1 MGSRAE
7 IVNAGDRSRART
19 CTPQLRRLVLYPVE
33 RCGPWSGGRAGVLGR
48 DPKALGRGR
57 ELALAHHA
65 IAHARSDAHHAQRL
79 RNALSRNALL
89 DELLDHALKE
99 LDELLGGDVGPH
111 GAPPFGPPLWPDSP
125 KDALTASP
133 KPRLS
138 AVLFAERRFG
148 TSAKHGR

>member
-1 MGSRAE
+1 MLDPGE
-7 IVNAGDRSRART
+7 
-19 CTPQLRRLVLYPVE
+19 RR
-33 RCGPWSGGRAGVLGR
+33 GPWSGGRAGVLGR

-57 ELALAHHA
+57 ELALAYHA
-65 IAHARSDAHHAQRL
+65 IAHARANAHHAQRL

-89 DELLDHALKE
+89 VQLLDHALEE

-125 KDALTASP
+125 NEALTASP

-138 AVLFAERRFG
+138 AVLFAE
-148 TSAKHGR
+148 